1 MEVSP
6 SLRLLVL
13 GGDHMLGRAIQL
25 TLPHRTRLEESLM
38 DSMPAW
44 YYLQLGLRDALPSL
58 PSIREANRTGGYLY
72 RHLMPLCTALEPDV
86 TLFNVETSIT
96 TCLDHE
102 DAPPKA
108 IHYHTQPDNLFGLVN
123 NLTPSPL
130 VVSCANNHVVDFGR
144 KALDNETLPA
154 LSRHATPFC
163 RYVGLGKNIEAAA
176 TPANIQVGDV
186 VVQVFAVA
194 TCCAGASPQ
203 MQATTDR
210 SGVVLLPALNST
222 AAVTTALS
230 ILRAVIERAKEPGSL
245 CVLSIHWGP
254 NWAHPADDGQVFRRQ
269 VAHEL
274 IDAGLVDCI
283 YGHSSHHL
291 RGVEIYKGK
300 CILYGAGDL
309 VNDYESFTNP
319 GEDCYLKIGAV
330 FAVDVATDS
339 RRVVQITVIPMYMEQ
354 LQLVRLGSGSQQ
366 WQPRSKCM
374 ESAPSLE
381 QVREFLTEMSLL
393 DCQESLPWRRV
404 WAVEGPALL
413 YL

>member
-108 IHYHTQPDNLFGLVN
+108 IHYHTQPDNLFGLVD

-130 VVSCANNHVVDFGR
+130 VVESV
-144 KALDNETLPA
+144 
-154 LSRHATPFC
+154 
-163 RYVGLGKNIEAAA
+163 
-176 TPANIQVGDV
+176 
-186 VVQVFAVA
+186 
-194 TCCAGASPQ
+194 
-203 MQATTDR
+203 
-210 SGVVLLPALNST
+210 
-222 AAVTTALS
+222 
-230 ILRAVIERAKEPGSL
+230 RAV
-245 CVLSIHWGP
+245 
-254 NWAHPADDGQVFRRQ
+254 HPADDGQVFRRH

-283 YGHSSHHL
+283 YGHWSHHL

-300 CILYGAGDL
+300 CILYDAGDL

-366 WQPRSKCM
+366 WQPRSKCI

-413 YL
+413 YP

>member
-108 IHYHTQPDNLFGLVN
+108 IHYHTQPDNLFGLVD

-130 VVSCANNHVVDFGR
+130 VVSCANNHHSQD
-144 KALDNETLPA
+144 TP
-154 LSRHATPFC
+154 RHFA
-163 RYVGLGKNIEAAA
+163 GLGKNIEAAA
-176 TPANIQVGDV
+176 TLANIQVGDV

-194 TCCAGASPQ
+194 ACCAGASPQ

-210 SGVVLLPALNST
+210 SGVVLLPALSST
-222 AAVTTALS
+222 AAVTAALS
-230 ILRAVIERAKEPGSL
+230 ILRAAIERAKE
-245 CVLSIHWGP
+245 
-254 NWAHPADDGQVFRRQ
+254 PADDGQVFRRH

-283 YGHSSHHL
+283 YGHWSHHL

-300 CILYGAGDL
+300 CILYDAGDL

-366 WQPRSKCM
+366 WQPRSKCI

-413 YL
+413 YP